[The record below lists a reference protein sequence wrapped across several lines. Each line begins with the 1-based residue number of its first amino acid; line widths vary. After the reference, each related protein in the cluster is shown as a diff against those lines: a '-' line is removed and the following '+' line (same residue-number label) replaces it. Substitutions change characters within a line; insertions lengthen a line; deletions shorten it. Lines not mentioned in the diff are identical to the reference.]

1 MTNENW
7 HNRDYQL
14 PIFFPES
21 KPTPNAIGCFKEN
34 KGSKRLLKDKFATFV
49 AQRNDDDPGYTIL
62 QCAYVAHDKM
72 IEYFALQNNG
82 ECWTDK
88 TLGEAYNTYEVAEDS
103 NCKDGIGGV
112 LTNYVYQLK

>member
-1 MTNENW
+1 MKTGTTETINF
-7 HNRDYQL
+7 
-14 PIFFPES
+14 PFFFPES

-49 AQRNDDDPGYTIL
+49 AQQNDDDPGYTIL
-62 QCAYVAHDKM
+62 QCAYVARDKM
-72 IEYFALQNNG
+72 IKYFALQNNG

-103 NCKDGIGGV
+103 NCKDGIGGA